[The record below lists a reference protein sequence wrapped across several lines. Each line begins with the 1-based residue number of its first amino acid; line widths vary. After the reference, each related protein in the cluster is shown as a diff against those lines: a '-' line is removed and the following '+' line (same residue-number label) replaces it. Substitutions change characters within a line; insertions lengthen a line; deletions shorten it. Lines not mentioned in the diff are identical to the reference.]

1 MTDSPRVPANSQA
14 IPTFLRSLGG
24 EPLRLDEDTEIVAHY
39 GSVEAEYEA
48 LVSGVGVVVR
58 NWPDHLR
65 IGGEDRVAFLNG
77 KVTCELAG
85 LEPGAG
91 AYGFLLDAKGH
102 IRADATI
109 RVFED
114 SIWLELPAGLGPR
127 VVEHLSRYIVVDRV
141 EIEPLPGLV
150 PLTLVGPRLEAML
163 TSLSGL
169 GALPERPWQTRRTGV
184 EPAGEMLVSA
194 DGRWGMPALT
204 FWPSAANAEALI
216 RHLLEA
222 GRPFGAKLVGFQ
234 ALDRARIEA
243 GIPWF
248 GQDFGESNLPQ
259 ETGLEEAVSYTK
271 GCYLGQEVVARLHYK
286 GQVSRVLCGLT
297 LDVAE
302 VPEPGTSLVLEGR
315 QAGSLTSVTRSNRLG
330 SVLGLAILQRR
341 AAEVGTRLEVEGGGH
356 AQVVMSPLKT

>member
-1 MTDSPRVPANSQA
+1 M
-14 IPTFLRSLGG
+14 
-24 EPLRLDEDTEIVAHY
+24 RLDEGTEIVAHY

-85 LEPGAG
+85 LELGEG

-102 IRADATI
+102 IRADAVI
-109 RVFED
+109 RVLED
-114 SIWLELPAGLGPR
+114 SVWLELPAGLGPR
-127 VVEHLSRYIVVDRV
+127 VAEHLSRYIVIDRV

-150 PLTLVGPRLEAML
+150 PLTLVGPGLEAMRG
-163 TSLSGL
+163 SLSEL
-169 GALPERPWQTRRTGV
+169 GRMPDRPWQTCRTAGD
-184 EPAGEMLVSA
+184 PAGEILVSA

-204 FWPSAANAEALI
+204 FWPSAAKSEAMI

-222 GRPFGAKLVGFQ
+222 GQPFGAKLVGFL

-248 GQDFGESNLPQ
+248 GRDFGESNLPQ
-259 ETGLEEAVSYTK
+259 ETGVEEAVSYTK
-271 GCYLGQEVVARLHYK
+271 GCYLGQEVVARLHYR

-302 VPEPGTSLVLEGR
+302 VPEPGTALVLEAR
-315 QAGSLTSVTRSNRLG
+315 QAGTLTSVTRSNRLG
-330 SVLGLAILQRR
+330 AVLGLAILQRR
-341 AAEVGTRLEVEGGGH
+341 AAEVGTQLEVEGGGH
-356 AQVVMSPLKT
+356 AQVVMSPLTA

>member
-1 MTDSPRVPANSQA
+1 MR
-14 IPTFLRSLGG
+14 F
-24 EPLRLDEDTEIVAHY
+24 DEGTEIIAHY

-58 NWPDHLR
+58 TWPDHLR

-102 IRADATI
+102 IRADAAI
-109 RVFED
+109 RVLED
-114 SIWLELPAGLGPR
+114 AVWLELPAGLGPR
-127 VVEHLSRYIVVDRV
+127 VADHLNRYIVVDRV

-163 TSLSGL
+163 TTLSGL
-169 GALPERPWQTRRTGV
+169 GPLPERPWQTRRTAV
-184 EPAGEMLVSA
+184 DTAGDILVSA

-216 RHLLEA
+216 RYLLEA
-222 GRPFGAKLVGFQ
+222 GQPFGAKLVGFR

-248 GQDFGESNLPQ
+248 GRDFGESNLPQ

-271 GCYLGQEVVARLHYK
+271 GCYLGQEVVARLHHR

-302 VPEPGTSLVLEGR
+302 TPEPGTALVLEAR
-315 QAGSLTSVTRSNRLG
+315 QAGTVTSATRSNRLG

-341 AAEVGTRLEVEGGGH
+341 AAEEGTRLEVEGGGH
-356 AQVVMSPLKT
+356 AQVVMSPLQT